1 MNYNNN
7 YLPTPQEA
15 VFYKDYVELYN
26 KSVELDNEDYRN
38 GGKSVNQERA
48 HKMAGD
54 WAKAN
59 LAECEVKRFMDG
71 WYEFYYHMFD

>member
-1 MNYNNN
+1 MNYYNKA
-7 YLPTPQEA
+7 YIEI
-15 VFYKDYVELYN
+15 YN

-48 HKMAGD
+48 RKLAED
-54 WAKAN
+54 WANEHLWERPTVEIIEFLK
-59 LAECEVKRFMDG
+59 G